1 MYRKRIDFKPGD
13 DQKEVKLL
21 FHIALTWNLPKDLHL
36 LLAWFRSR
44 QFLTCLYFKAIAYF
58 LSNTL
63 LEHAKRHACAAW
75 GIYTVIRRCNTLLR
89 QWHHRFKWEKWL
101 KACPNCYAW
110 KRSYGWLF
118 RAIRLL
124 LWTNIQMA
132 STSFSWSIFC
142 RDLLLSLIFF
152 NLTIN

>member
-44 QFLTCLYFKAIAYF
+44 QFFTCLYFKAIAYF

-110 KRSYGWLF
+110 NDHTVGFLEHFGYSCELIYKWPVLPLAGLF
-118 RAIRLL
+118 SAETFYYL
-124 LWTNIQMA
+124 
-132 STSFSWSIFC
+132 
-142 RDLLLSLIFF
+142 
-152 NLTIN
+152 